1 MSTNY
6 LPSIFHGGKSKTLSK
21 RSTITSTKPL
31 EEMQPSHPRSTTISK
46 VKRFGSLLVRS
57 NTKNDRRR
65 RADTIF
71 PPQIDTN
78 SSAWSSTQESL
89 VSSTDTNISTD
100 DDEEEVMTPTS
111 SMVSHMF
118 EEDRSQTAI
127 TNINSSYHSN
137 SSLHHSNSMVVT
149 PSPTPPETIE
159 TNQSVDDK
167 AMTFDDKEITKEEQ
181 PDPEPK
187 IIDPDTLS
195 SVSLVRYHLEMAMA
209 EIDQEIDDELEAQR
223 EHMLKNIQARPTLS
237 F

>member
-31 EEMQPSHPRSTTISK
+31 EEMQPSQPRSTTISK

-57 NTKNDRRR
+57 NTKNERRR

-78 SSAWSSTQESL
+78 TSTWSSTQESL

-111 SMVSHMF
+111 SMASHMF
-118 EEDRSQTAI
+118 EEDRSRSAI
-127 TNINSSYHSN
+127 TTVNSLHHSN
-137 SSLHHSNSMVVT
+137 SSLHHSNSRVVT
-149 PSPTPPETIE
+149 PSLPETIE

-187 IIDPDTLS
+187 VIDPDTLS
-195 SVSLVRYHLEMAMA
+195 SVSLVRYHLEMAMD